1 VFVIENSCKY
11 RLRLG
16 SKLSIPYFSFCFKT
30 VTPENNMYN
39 GLYKLRTA
47 MQVISF
53 SQARSQFKGVID
65 RVVSDRDATLI
76 HRRDGENAVLL
87 SEASYNSMMET
98 LYLLASPANAK
109 RLMQSVA
116 QDRQGKARARKLLD
130 A

>member
-1 VFVIENSCKY
+1 
-11 RLRLG
+11 
-16 SKLSIPYFSFCFKT
+16 
-30 VTPENNMYN
+30 
-39 GLYKLRTA
+39 

-65 RVVSDRDATLI
+65 RVVADRDATLI

-87 SEASYNSMMET
+87 SEAAYNSMMET
-98 LYLLASPANAK
+98 LYLLASPANAE
-109 RLMQSVA
+109 RLMQSVE

>member
-1 VFVIENSCKY
+1 MLERI
-11 RLRLG
+11 
-16 SKLSIPYFSFCFKT
+16 
-30 VTPENNMYN
+30 
-39 GLYKLRTA
+39 

-53 SQARSQFKGVID
+53 SEARSRFKTAID
-65 RVVSDRDATLI
+65 RVVADRDATLI

-98 LYLLASPANAK
+98 LHLLASPVNAR

-130 A
+130 D